1 MKVWRLIAGV
11 PVVLA
16 LYGASASAQ
25 QGTPQEQQACR
36 RDSIKFCREESSA
49 NDTFRVLAC
58 LKDNRA
64 KISKACQKVLES
76 HGQ

>member
-1 MKVWRLIAGV
+1 MTLWRLIAGV
-11 PVVLA
+11 SFALA
-16 LYGASASAQ
+16 LNTTSASAQ
-25 QGTPQEQQACR
+25 QGTAQEQQACK
-36 RDSIKFCREESSA
+36 RDAIKFCREESST

-64 KISKACQKVLES
+64 KISKPCQKVLES

>member
-1 MKVWRLIAGV
+1 MKVWRLMAGV
-11 PVVLA
+11 SFVLA
-16 LYGASASAQ
+16 LHTTSASAQ

-36 RDSIKFCREESSA
+36 RDAIKFCREESAS

-64 KISKACQKVLES
+64 KISKPCQKVLES